1 MKVVA
6 VEDDPASRLLLQL
19 VLEKLGHQV
28 AVAASGGEAWERLQ
42 REPAQ
47 VVITDWMMPD
57 MDGLELTRR
66 LRARHDRSYTYVIML
81 TALGG
86 RANYLEAIGAGA
98 DDFLTKPLDRD
109 ILAARLMVA
118 ERVLALQGE
127 VRAMSG
133 LLSACA
139 YCRRIQEG
147 GDWVSL
153 ERYVA
158 THTDSSFSHGICPE
172 CMETKVRPEL
182 ERARRQRNTNGG
194 R

>member
-19 VLEKLGHQV
+19 ALEKLGHQV
-28 AVAASGGEAWERLQ
+28 ALAESGGEAWEHLQ

-57 MDGLELTRR
+57 VDGLELTRR

-86 RANYLEAIGAGA
+86 KASYLEAIAAGA
-98 DDFLTKPLDRD
+98 DDFLTKPLDHD

-133 LLSACA
+133 LLSVCA

-182 ERARRQRNTNGG
+182 ERGRRQRGTGEG
-194 R
+194 P

>member
-6 VEDDPASRLLLQL
+6 VEDDPVSRLLLKQA
-19 VLEKLGHQV
+19 LEKLGHQV
-28 AVAASGGEAWERLQ
+28 ALAEDGADAWERLQ

-47 VVITDWMMPD
+47 VVVTDWMMPD
-57 MDGLELTRR
+57 VDGLELTRR
-66 LRARHDRSYTYVIML
+66 LRARHDCSYTYVIML

-86 RANYLEAIGAGA
+86 KASYLEAIAAGA

-109 ILAARLMVA
+109 LLAARLMVA

-133 LLSACA
+133 LLRACA
-139 YCRRIQEG
+139 YCHRIRDD

-153 ERYVA
+153 ERYVG

-182 ERARRQRNTNGG
+182 DRGG
-194 R
+194 RGQR